1 MMLRLLQLA
10 VIHKPNPIVVVVIN
24 ALETEFTLFNP
35 TAADLGVNFR
45 SVSQS
50 GIRSSR
56 RLLKARPCL
65 GELSVVEVTDCRFVV
80 SSLAFAEL
88 AGYACILRPLTGF
101 GCLFGLAKRMAE
113 LVGVKETGF
122 RPIAFL
128 ALLAAPGVATFP
140 DFCPFADFF
149 LLWAVFTTLA
159 ETSGRDV
166 DFFFENALCGT
177 DLTFFDNFTL
187 FEVFVRLGAADLLED
202 TAFFFLA
209 VTLPLRALL
218 EGSANLDDGDR
229 RLLKLLPGTAAR
241 SDPEGTSGAA
251 LKRSASRSNPASFL
265 RQPPG
270 CQFYSRFRQTRATR
284 LPFPSSRLLLGPIC
298 FELGYPFDSGNRGRF
313 TPTCS
318 MRVRGGLCAR
328 SG

>member
-1 MMLRLLQLA
+1 
-10 VIHKPNPIVVVVIN
+10 
-24 ALETEFTLFNP
+24 
-35 TAADLGVNFR
+35 
-45 SVSQS
+45 
-50 GIRSSR
+50 
-56 RLLKARPCL
+56 
-65 GELSVVEVTDCRFVV
+65 
-80 SSLAFAEL
+80 
-88 AGYACILRPLTGF
+88 
-101 GCLFGLAKRMAE
+101 MAE

-241 SDPEGTSGAA
+241 SDPEGTSGPA

-328 SG
+328 SGRVRGVVCDRGSLPGVPVSTALAGGLSVSAWRAGARLAGAETRVAVRQLRAANLAYGGHDLAGQP

>member
-101 GCLFGLAKRMAE
+101 GCLFGPS
-113 LVGVKETGF
+113 ETNG
-122 RPIAFL
+122 
-128 ALLAAPGVATFP
+128 
-140 DFCPFADFF
+140 
-149 LLWAVFTTLA
+149 
-159 ETSGRDV
+159 
-166 DFFFENALCGT
+166 
-177 DLTFFDNFTL
+177 
-187 FEVFVRLGAADLLED
+187 
-202 TAFFFLA
+202 
-209 VTLPLRALL
+209 
-218 EGSANLDDGDR
+218 
-229 RLLKLLPGTAAR
+229 
-241 SDPEGTSGAA
+241 
-251 LKRSASRSNPASFL
+251 
-265 RQPPG
+265 
-270 CQFYSRFRQTRATR
+270 
-284 LPFPSSRLLLGPIC
+284 
-298 FELGYPFDSGNRGRF
+298 
-313 TPTCS
+313 
-318 MRVRGGLCAR
+318 
-328 SG
+328 